1 MTDFGFA
8 KKVKGRTYTLCGTP
22 EYIAPEIIHNKAR
35 LAIRCDNI
43 VFFSPRRYAIAEY
56 AVAPCPSVCLS
67 QVRVSRNPSRLID
80 WIVVLRPTR
89 HKVGHFEDVSEI
101 LTKMILTLRRLWH
114 AAVACSIICRLAA
127 SGDFIPD
134 VKYTSPC
141 HRPHCKLHHQGVAN
155 WCIGGQNFKESTTC
169 LELAID
175 RLPRTQSCP

>member
-35 LAIRCDNI
+35 VAIHCDNI

-67 QVRVSRNPSRLID
+67 QVKSKPVEID
-80 WIVVLRPTR
+80 WLNCGFTSTR

-101 LTKMILTLRRLWH
+101 PTKMILTLRRLWL